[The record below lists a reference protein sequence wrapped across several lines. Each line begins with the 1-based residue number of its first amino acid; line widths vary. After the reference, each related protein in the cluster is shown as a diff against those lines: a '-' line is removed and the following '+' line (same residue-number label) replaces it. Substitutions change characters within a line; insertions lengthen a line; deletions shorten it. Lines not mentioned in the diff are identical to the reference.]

1 MLGLGGFYLGEP
13 YRRRHMSMARA
24 ITRTCHES
32 YVRSATKLGPETFR
46 FNEQLEAEGLE
57 PEAGY
62 FLRPEVVESY
72 FVMWRLTHDSV
83 YREWGWE
90 VVQALEKHCR
100 VEGGGYS
107 GLKDVNVDKP
117 VKDDI
122 QQSFFLAET
131 LKVIHLYTTFLS
143 QLTNSKVFFLQYLYL
158 LFSDDDVI
166 PLDQWV
172 FNTEAHPFPIEG
184 VNVSSSL
191 KILTISH

>member
-143 QLTNSKVFFLQYLYL
+143 QLTNSKVFFFFTVPVLIVQRRRCNP
-158 LFSDDDVI
+158 SGSM
-166 PLDQWV
+166 
-172 FNTEAHPFPIEG
+172 G
-184 VNVSSSL
+184 V
-191 KILTISH
+191 